1 MGGGEPNRGIGQ
13 IFIVTQTKS
22 FPPPSPI
29 QIMTSC
35 IKFRDLISFIFPESH
50 TKEGHF
56 NLLVH
61 NLKEINQIREEL
73 NYEKFK
79 FIRKFQVLL
88 GSEF

>member
-1 MGGGEPNRGIGQ
+1 MGGGEPNGGIGQ

-22 FPPPSPI
+22 FPPSPI

-35 IKFRDLISFIFPESH
+35 IKFRDFISSIFPESH
-50 TKEGHF
+50 TKDGHF

-61 NLKEINQIREEL
+61 TSKNINQIREKL
-73 NYEKFK
+73 NYEKCK
-79 FIRKFQVLL
+79 FTRKFQVLL